1 MREVNYTVKD
11 ENGKFFHTKNYM
23 DATAPGNRIVKVY
36 LTDVDETTKE
46 MREYCIERVTKL
58 KEKKIVP

>member
-11 ENGKFFHTKNYM
+11 ENGKLFHTKNYM
-23 DATAPGNRIVKVY
+23 DATAPGNRILRVF
-36 LTDVDETTKE
+36 LTDVDETSKE
-46 MREYCIERVTKL
+46 MHEYSAERITKL